1 MFDFNKKGNLVL
13 FTSTFTFLF
22 VAFLCRLSNNL
33 LIKVQCYDKKIYKM
47 MLKQFIKIKQVY
59 IKEEINET

>member
-1 MFDFNKKGNLVL
+1 MIFNVYEKG
-13 FTSTFTFLF
+13 
-22 VAFLCRLSNNL
+22 SNNL
-33 LIKVQCYDKKIYKM
+33 LIKVQCNDKKMYKM